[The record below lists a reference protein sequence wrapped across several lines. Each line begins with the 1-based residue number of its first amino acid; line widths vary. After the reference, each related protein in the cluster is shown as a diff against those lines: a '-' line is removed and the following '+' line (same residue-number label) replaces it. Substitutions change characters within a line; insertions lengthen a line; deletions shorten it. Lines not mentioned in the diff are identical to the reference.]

1 MCAVHSA
8 EYRLTPPIIQL
19 ASNHHHVSIRSNLDS
34 SGSGSASGGCSNDGL
49 EWERERKRWSMNVLN
64 KEIVKKEDEAEE
76 DADDEE
82 ADTAKG
88 KCQSREGEGQ
98 EADTA
103 KGTRDATD
111 EEWWQRRLEKRRDII
126 ERIKKSPEY
135 AYGERAEEDGNV
147 PPRTPDPTER
157 TSKRQW
163 EQAMAKWRQG
173 LRQP

>member
-1 MCAVHSA
+1 M
-8 EYRLTPPIIQL
+8 TPPIIQL

-49 EWERERKRWSMNVLN
+49 EWERERKRWPMHVHN
-64 KEIVKKEDEAEE
+64 KEIVNKDEDEAEE

-88 KCQSREGEGQ
+88 
-98 EADTA
+98 
-103 KGTRDATD
+103 TRYATD
-111 EEWWQRRLEKRRDII
+111 EEWWQRRLEKRRNYI

-135 AYGERAEEDGNV
+135 AYAERAGEDGQV
-147 PPRTPDPTER
+147 APRTPDPTER
-157 TSKRQW
+157 TTERQW